1 MMAIEPVV
9 ENVIEITHPGSML
22 VLIGKNDVLPLTA
35 EGDPL
40 PLEKSSLLPASR
52 TLSPTGYTPETTGQT
67 LSPAGY
73 TLSPTGDYSKIT
85 TKTTTKI
92 TTTTA
97 NTDNVDNEEL
107 STDNNTKSGGSGDR
121 LIFDFAL
128 ANWKASRRQQAE
140 KTLEKLDLETA
151 QTVLDE
157 LNESMAAGK
166 VKQPLPWL
174 RKVAERAYLGE
185 FEPTNEMADRRE
197 TELRQQ
203 KSAAL
208 KARAKPSQLWKDH
221 MADLKAQFDDDDFNR
236 NIVPLRGL
244 ERGEILL
251 LQAPNKFVKD
261 WVEQRIEVIRD
272 VIGAHTDNTPDIRI
286 SVG

>member
-1 MMAIEPVV
+1 
-9 ENVIEITHPGSML
+9 
-22 VLIGKNDVLPLTA
+22 
-35 EGDPL
+35 
-40 PLEKSSLLPASR
+40 
-52 TLSPTGYTPETTGQT
+52 
-67 LSPAGY
+67 
-73 TLSPTGDYSKIT
+73 
-85 TKTTTKI
+85 
-92 TTTTA
+92 
-97 NTDNVDNEEL
+97 
-107 STDNNTKSGGSGDR
+107 
-121 LIFDFAL
+121 
-128 ANWKASRRQQAE
+128 
-140 KTLEKLDLETA
+140 
-151 QTVLDE
+151 
-157 LNESMAAGK
+157 MAAGK